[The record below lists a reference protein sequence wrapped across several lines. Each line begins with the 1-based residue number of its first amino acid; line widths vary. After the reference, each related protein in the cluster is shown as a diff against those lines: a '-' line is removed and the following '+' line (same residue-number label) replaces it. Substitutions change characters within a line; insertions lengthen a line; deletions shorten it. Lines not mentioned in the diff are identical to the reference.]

1 MLSAS
6 SSIGNSRYALTN
18 YPSALLEYQLDRRLG
33 CPPVFRYGHRRIAN
47 AAAGCESHENFSVHT
62 ASTTDFGGHAG
73 DFLLSHSRG
82 SSRRRSL
89 SGCRR
94 IAFRFP
100 RGTRV
105 ARGINLVRDRVGGT
119 CSSYASS
126 KSNQRCAPRG
136 TPHSLAFI
144 FRSRGCRCA
153 MGLLRLSRAS
163 LEHLAPVVPDIAG
176 RLFDC
181 DPDRRG
187 GNLPTPDL
195 DSIDL
200 RLDVQ
205 QYQRQSPHC
214 DDCAPGA
221 QPGCES
227 NTHTC
232 GRRRA
237 TSHHRTSLSCC
248 SHDRRL
254 YNKHSNASRSQ
265 RPCIMSNSSAIG

>member
-1 MLSAS
+1 ML
-6 SSIGNSRYALTN
+6 L
-18 YPSALLEYQLDRRLG
+18 P
-33 CPPVFRYGHRRIAN
+33 
-47 AAAGCESHENFSVHT
+47 GCESHENFSVHT

-73 DFLLSHSRG
+73 DFLLSHSRS

-100 RGTRV
+100 RGARV

-136 TPHSLAFI
+136 TPHSLDDLAFI
-144 FRSRGCRCA
+144 FRSRRFALYHLWFAARGGTRLAWLCA
-153 MGLLRLSRAS
+153 TEAANALWGSCGWCCSRAS

-200 RLDVQ
+200 RSDVQ
-205 QYQRQSPHC
+205 QY
-214 DDCAPGA
+214 
-221 QPGCES
+221 
-227 NTHTC
+227 
-232 GRRRA
+232 
-237 TSHHRTSLSCC
+237 
-248 SHDRRL
+248 
-254 YNKHSNASRSQ
+254 
-265 RPCIMSNSSAIG
+265 